1 MDWAYNEN
9 GKEMMSI
16 ATIHVRI
23 CVLIYPLTNRRSL
36 SFIKSIYGMTPLKMG
51 IIPINEI
58 YPNLS
63 GWV

>member
-9 GKEMMSI
+9 GKEMVSI

-23 CVLIYPLTNRRSL
+23 CVLVHPLTNRRSL
-36 SFIKSIYGMTPLKMG
+36 SFTKSIYGMTPLKMG